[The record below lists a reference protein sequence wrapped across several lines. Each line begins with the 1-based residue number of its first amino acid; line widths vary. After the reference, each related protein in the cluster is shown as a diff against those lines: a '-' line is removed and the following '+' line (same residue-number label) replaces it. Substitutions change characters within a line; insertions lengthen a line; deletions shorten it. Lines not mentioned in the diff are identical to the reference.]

1 MNCRAGSTAGAGLLQ
16 RSEGRRVNKAGLGF
30 LGEGGR
36 LDCGTASHLFDLPGG
51 FFFQLLTVGDV
62 VGGLGKPDVGG
73 SLVRWRTGVRTQ
85 TPSTG
90 VPLPPCR
97 NQFEQ
102 MRPIRIGK
110 NTFSNIHTR

>member
-30 LGEGGR
+30 LGEGGW

-62 VGGLGKPDVGG
+62 VGWVGQARCWRVLGQVAD
-73 SLVRWRTGVRTQ
+73 R
-85 TPSTG
+85 STHT
-90 VPLPPCR
+90 
-97 NQFEQ
+97 
-102 MRPIRIGK
+102 
-110 NTFSNIHTR
+110 NTFHLWPPPSLSQPV